1 MTDVLGAHG
10 GPFSYVSPN
19 TDLLGWVI
27 ERATGRRY
35 ADLMSEL
42 VWQPMGAARSAYITV
57 DRLGAPRCAG
67 GVCATVRDLARVGQ
81 LLVGAG
87 VRGRTH
93 IVPAAW
99 IDDMIDNGDT
109 AAWAAGNF
117 AHYYPGVPMH
127 YRSQWYVEHAAAP
140 LLFGMGIHGQN
151 LFVDRAEQI
160 VVAKVSSHALP
171 IDERRIPL
179 TMRAVSR
186 IREFL
191 AKAAR

>member
-1 MTDVLGAHG
+1 
-10 GPFSYVSPN
+10 
-19 TDLLGWVI
+19 
-27 ERATGRRY
+27 
-35 ADLMSEL
+35 
-42 VWQPMGAARSAYITV
+42 
-57 DRLGAPRCAG
+57 
-67 GVCATVRDLARVGQ
+67 
-81 LLVGAG
+81 
-87 VRGRTH
+87 
-93 IVPAAW
+93 
-99 IDDMIDNGDT
+99 
-109 AAWAAGNF
+109 
-117 AHYYPGVPMH
+117 MH